1 MPIEILMPA
10 LSPTMEKGNLAKWL
24 KKEGDKVA
32 PGDVIA
38 EIETDK
44 ATMEVEAIDEGTLAK
59 ILVPE
64 GTADVPVNQL
74 IAVLAADG
82 EDVGAVASG
91 GGAAKAAPAVE
102 APKAEAPKAEAP
114 KAEPTPAAPA
124 APAPASPAAAPAPAA
139 NGARVFASPL
149 ARRLARDKGVDLSG
163 VKGSGPHGRIVAADI
178 AAATPGAAKPATAAA
193 PAASAPAAA
202 PKPAPAPA
210 PAPSASAVL
219 EQAKAYYDAGTYTE
233 VPLDAMRRVIAQRMT
248 EARQTVPTFYLT
260 VDCDVDALLKLREEL
275 NRSAPE
281 RDGKPAYK
289 LSVNDFVIK
298 AYALAFQAVPDANMV
313 WGGDRYLK
321 LKHSDI
327 GVAVAIDGGKGLLT
341 PIIRK
346 AETKT
351 LSAISN
357 ETRDLALRARNKKLA
372 PNEYQGGSSA
382 ISNLGM
388 FGMKDFTAIINP
400 PHATILAVGASE
412 QRAVVKG
419 GQLAVATQMT
429 VTLSCDHRVLDGALG
444 AQLLSAFK
452 SIVEKPM
459 SMLV

>member
-64 GTADVPVNQL
+64 GTQDVPVNQL

-82 EDVGAVASG
+82 EDVSAAASG
-91 GGAAKAAPAVE
+91 AGSAPKAEAPKE
-102 APKAEAPKAEAP
+102 APKAEAPKPEVPKAEAP
-114 KAEPTPAAPA
+114 APAPAAPA
-124 APAPASPAAAPAPAA
+124 APAAAATAGG
-139 NGARVFASPL
+139 NRVFASPL
-149 ARRLARDKGVDLSG
+149 ARRLAKEKGIDVAA
-163 VKGSGPHGRIVAADI
+163 VKGSGPKGRVVAADV
-178 AAATPGAAKPATAAA
+178 ASAKPGAA
-193 PAASAPAAA
+193 PAASAPAPAAAKTATAA
-202 PKPAPAPA
+202 PATAAPAA
-210 PAPSASAVL
+210 ATPSAAAVL
-219 EQAKAYYDAGTYTE
+219 EQAKAYYEPGTYEE

-260 VDCDVDALLKLREEL
+260 VDCDVDALMKLREEL
-275 NRSAPE
+275 NKSAPE
-281 RDGKPAYK
+281 VNGKPAYK

-298 AYALAFQAVPDANMV
+298 AYALAFQQVPEANMV

-357 ETRDLALRARNKKLA
+357 ETRDLATRARNKKLA

-388 FGMKDFTAIINP
+388 FGMKHFTAIINP
-400 PHATILAVGASE
+400 PHATILAVGTSE

-429 VTLSCDHRVLDGALG
+429 VTISCDHRVMDGAMG

-452 SIVEKPM
+452 AIIEKPM

>member
-1 MPIEILMPA
+1 MSIEILMPA

-59 ILVPE
+59 IVVPE
-64 GTADVPVNQL
+64 GTTDVPVNQL
-74 IAVLAADG
+74 IAVLATEG
-82 EDVGAVASG
+82 EDVKAVAAGAG
-91 GGAAKAAPAVE
+91 GGAAPAKAP
-102 APKAEAPKAEAP
+102 AEAPKTEAP
-114 KAEPTPAAPA
+114 KAEPPKVEAAAPAPAAPA
-124 APAPASPAAAPAPAA
+124 ASAPAAAPAPAA
-139 NGARVFASPL
+139 SGERVFASPL
-149 ARRLARDKGVDLSG
+149 ARRLAKEKGVDLAS
-163 VKGSGPHGRIVAADI
+163 VKGSGPHGRVVAADVE
-178 AAATPGAAKPATAAA
+178 AAPAGGAAKAPGTAAAA
-193 PAASAPAAA
+193 PAAAAPAPAAA
-202 PKPAPAPA
+202 PASVSN
-210 PAPSASAVL
+210 SALL
-219 EQAKAYYDAGTYTE
+219 EQVKTFYEAGTYEE

-275 NRSAPE
+275 NKAAPE
-281 RDGKPAYK
+281 KDGKPAYK

-298 AYALAFQAVPDANMV
+298 AYALAFQQVPDANMV

-357 ETRDLALRARNKKLA
+357 ETRDFAARARNKKLM
-372 PNEYQGGSSA
+372 PHEYQGGSSA

-388 FGMKDFTAIINP
+388 FGIKDFTAIINP

-412 QRAVVKG
+412 QRAVVKKG
-419 GQLAVATQMT
+419 ELAVATVMT
-429 VTLSCDHRVLDGALG
+429 VTISCDHRVMDGAMG
-444 AQLLSAFK
+444 AQLIGAFK
-452 SIVEKPM
+452 AIIEKPM